1 MFSAFFINRPKFALV
16 ISIVM
21 VMVGGIALQA
31 LPVAQFPDMVP
42 PQVQVTASYPGA
54 NAKVVEQTVAQQIE
68 SQVNGV
74 DGMIYMSSSSTND
87 GSYTLTVTFEV
98 GTDPDINA
106 VLVQNRVAQANS
118 QLPVEVT
125 RQGVRT
131 EKQSTTLLMAVNLI
145 SPNGTYDNLFLNN
158 YALINVVDALARLPG
173 VGNAS
178 VIGRPD
184 YSMRIWMDPDRMT
197 GFGLSATDLVG
208 AIQAQNVQA
217 SAGRIGAPPGPVTQQ
232 TQYTLDARG
241 RLEQASEFDDII
253 VRANPDGTTI
263 HVSDIARTE
272 LGAESYGFNALVG
285 GKSTAMLM
293 VYQAPGANALEV
305 ADRVRAE
312 MDRMSERFPA
322 DVAYE
327 VYYDTTDFVRASI
340 QEVVTTLI
348 IAIALVILVVFVFLQ
363 DWRSTLIPSV
373 AIPVSLIGTFAVLL
387 AMGFSL
393 NTISLFG
400 LILAIGIVVDD
411 AIVVVENVQRIM
423 SEEGLDAPAA
433 TRKAMGQISGAVIA
447 TTLVLLAVFVPTAF
461 IPGITGKLYVQFAV
475 TISVAVSLS
484 SINALTLSPALCA
497 LLLKPG
503 SGLAKRGPLHW
514 FNLAFERIRAGY
526 DAIVGLLVRR
536 AVIALVLLAAVFG
549 GTYHLFVTLPTSFI
563 PFEDQGFF
571 MVEVQLPPGASLART
586 DSVVAEVQER
596 IQTMDGVEVTLTGAG
611 YSLIGGAMASNSG
624 FVIVVLKP
632 WEQRTDPAQHVD
644 NLVSRVR
651 RELSTLQ
658 QAVVMAYNVP
668 PIPGL
673 GTTGGLEMELQDLGG
688 QTPQDLA
695 AALGSLIYNANGTGE
710 IGAAFSTF
718 RADSPQLFVDI
729 DRRKAETLGI
739 PIADIFTTLQANL
752 GSLYVNDFNVFGRN
766 YKVIVQAESDFRDR
780 IEDVRRLYVRSAGG
794 EMVPLSTLVTLDTTL
809 GAEVL
814 RRYNMFR
821 SASVSASPAPGFAT
835 GQAIGAIEGVAT
847 TAIPRGFGIQ
857 WTGTTFQELQ
867 AAGTTAII
875 FVMAILFAYL
885 FLVAQ
890 YESWSMPMAI
900 ILAVPVSLLGALLAV
915 VATGTS
921 VSIYTQIGLVMLIGL
936 ASKNA
941 ILIVEFAMQ
950 RRAEGATI
958 AEAACEAASVR
969 FRAVMMTALSF
980 VLGILPLVVATGA
993 GAVSR
998 RALGS
1003 AILGGMLAAIVVGI
1017 VLVPAMYFLL
1027 QHLRERIKGTGAA
1040 GRGAEGETAKAA
1052 PKPGI
1057 TAEPSPAG
1065 DD

>member
-1 MFSAFFINRPKFALV
+1 MFSAFFIDRPKFALV

-21 VMVGGIALQA
+21 VMVGTLALQA
-31 LPVAQFPDMVP
+31 LPVAQFPEMVP

-74 DGMIYMSSSSTND
+74 DGMIYMSSTSTND

-98 GTDPDINA
+98 GTDPDINS
-106 VLVQNRVAQANS
+106 VLVQNRVAQANA
-118 QLPVEVT
+118 QLPEEVT

-145 SPNGTYDNLFLNN
+145 SPNGSYDNLFLNN
-158 YALINVVDALARLPG
+158 YALINVLDALTRLPG
-173 VGNAS
+173 VGSAN

-184 YSMRIWMDPDRMT
+184 YSMRVWMDPDRMT

-208 AIQAQNVQA
+208 AIQEQNVQA
-217 SAGRIGAPPGPVTQQ
+217 SAGRIGAPPGPSTQQ
-232 TQYTLDARG
+232 TQYTLEARG

-263 HVSDIARTE
+263 HLSDIARTE

-285 GKSTAMLM
+285 GQSTAMLM
-293 VYQAPGANALEV
+293 VYQAPGANALDV

-312 MDRMSERFPA
+312 MDRLSERFPD

-327 VYYDTTDFVRASI
+327 IYYDTTDFVRASI
-340 QEVVTTLI
+340 EEVISTLI
-348 IAIALVILVVFVFLQ
+348 IAIALVILVVFIFLQ

-387 AMGFSL
+387 ALGFSL

-423 SEEGLDAPAA
+423 SEEGLDAKAA
-433 TRKAMGQISGAVIA
+433 TRKAMKQISGAVVA

-484 SINALTLSPALCA
+484 SINALTLSPALCG

-514 FNLAFERIRAGY
+514 FNLAFDKTRAGY
-526 DAIVGLLVRR
+526 DAIVRLLLRR
-536 AVIALVLLAAVFG
+536 AAIALILLAAVFG
-549 GTYHLFVTLPTSFI
+549 GTYHLFSTLPTSFI

-586 DSVVAEVQER
+586 DAVVAEVQEQ
-596 IQTMDGVEVTLTGAG
+596 IQPMDGVDVTLTGSG
-611 YSLIGGAMASNSG
+611 YSLIGGAMAANSG

-632 WEQRTDPAQHVD
+632 WEERTDPAQSVD
-644 NLVSRVR
+644 ALVERVR
-651 RELSTLQ
+651 LELSSMP
-658 QAVVMAYNVP
+658 QAIVMPYNMP

-688 QTPQDLA
+688 QTPQDLS
-695 AALGSLIYNANGTGE
+695 AALGSLVFNANGTTE
-710 IGAAFSTF
+710 IASAFSTF

-752 GSLYVNDFNVFGRN
+752 GSLYVNDFNIFGRN
-766 YKVIVQAESDFRDR
+766 YKVIVQAEADFRDR
-780 IEDVRRLYVRSAGG
+780 IEDVRRLYVRSAAG
-794 EMVPLSTLVTLDTTL
+794 EMVPLSTLVTIDTVL
-809 GAEVL
+809 GAEIL

-835 GQAIGAIEGVAT
+835 GQAIGAIEGISG
-847 TAIPRGFGIQ
+847 TAIPQGFAVS

-875 FVMAILFAYL
+875 FVLAVLFAYL

-950 RRAEGATI
+950 RRSEGAEI
-958 AEAACEAASVR
+958 AEAAAEAASLR

-1003 AILGGMLAAIVVGI
+1003 AILGGMLAAIIVGI
-1017 VLVPAMYFLL
+1017 VLVPAMYMLL
-1027 QHLRERIKGTGAA
+1027 QKLRERIKGEGAA
-1040 GRGAEGETAKAA
+1040 GRKMADAAAAK
-1052 PKPGI
+1052 
-1057 TAEPSPAG
+1057 PSPAEPAPAG
-1065 DD
+1065 AADD

>member
-1 MFSAFFINRPKFALV
+1 MFSAFFIDRPKFALV

-21 VMVGGIALQA
+21 VMVGTLALQV
-31 LPVAQFPDMVP
+31 LPVAQFPEMVP
-42 PQVQVTASYPGA
+42 PQVQVTANYPGA

-74 DGMIYMSSSSTND
+74 DGMIYMSSTSTND

-98 GTDPDINA
+98 GTDPDINS
-106 VLVQNRVAQANS
+106 VLVQNRVAQANA
-118 QLPVEVT
+118 QLPDEVT

-158 YALINVVDALARLPG
+158 YALINVLDALTRLPG
-173 VGNAS
+173 VGSAN
-178 VIGRPD
+178 VIGKPD
-184 YSMRIWMDPDRMT
+184 YSMRVWMDPDRMT

-208 AIQAQNVQA
+208 AIREQNVQA
-217 SAGRIGAPPGPVTQQ
+217 SAGRIGAPPGPSTQQ

-241 RLEQASEFDDII
+241 RLQQASEFDEII

-263 HVSDIARTE
+263 HLSDIARTE

-285 GKSTAMLM
+285 GRSTAMLM
-293 VYQAPGANALEV
+293 VYQAPGANALDV

-312 MDRMSERFPA
+312 MDRLSERFPD
-322 DVAYE
+322 DVSYE
-327 VYYDTTDFVRASI
+327 IYYDTTDFVRASI
-340 QEVVTTLI
+340 EEVISTLI
-348 IAIALVILVVFVFLQ
+348 VAVALVILVVFIFLQ
-363 DWRSTLIPSV
+363 DLRSTLIPSV

-387 AMGFSL
+387 ALGFSL

-411 AIVVVENVQRIM
+411 AIVVVENVQRLM
-423 SEEGLDAPAA
+423 AEEGLDAKAA
-433 TRKAMGQISGAVIA
+433 TRKAMKQISGAVVA

-514 FNLAFERIRAGY
+514 FNLAFDKTRAGY
-526 DAIVGLLVRR
+526 DAVVRLLLRR
-536 AVIALVLLAAVFG
+536 AAIALVLLAAVFG
-549 GTYHLFVTLPTSFI
+549 GTYHLFTTLPTSFI

-586 DSVVAEVQER
+586 DAVVAEVQEQ
-596 IQTMDGVEVTLTGAG
+596 IQPMDGVDVTLTGSG
-611 YSLIGGAMASNSG
+611 YSLIGGAMAANSG

-632 WEQRTDPAQHVD
+632 WEERTDPAQSVD
-644 NLVSRVR
+644 ALVERVR
-651 RELSTLQ
+651 LELSSMP
-658 QAVVMAYNVP
+658 QAIVMPYNMP

-695 AALGSLIYNANGTGE
+695 AALGSLVFNANGTTE
-710 IGAAFSTF
+710 IASAFSTF

-766 YKVIVQAESDFRDR
+766 YKVIVQAEADFRDR
-780 IEDVRRLYVRSAGG
+780 IEDVRRLYVRSAAG
-794 EMVPLSTLVTLDTTL
+794 EMVPLSTLVTIDTVL

-821 SASVSASPAPGFAT
+821 SASVSAAPAPGFAT
-835 GQAIGAIEGVAT
+835 GQAIGAIEDVAG
-847 TAIPRGFGIQ
+847 TAIPQGFAVE

-875 FVMAILFAYL
+875 FVLAVLFAYL

-890 YESWSMPMAI
+890 YESWSMPLAI

-950 RRAEGATI
+950 RRSEGAEI
-958 AEAACEAASVR
+958 AEAASEAASLR

-1003 AILGGMLAAIVVGI
+1003 AILGGMLAAIIVGI
-1017 VLVPAMYFLL
+1017 VLVPAMYMLL
-1027 QHLRERIKGTGAA
+1027 QKLRERIKGESAA
-1040 GRGAEGETAKAA
+1040 GRKMADAAAAK
-1052 PKPGI
+1052 
-1057 TAEPSPAG
+1057 PSPAEPAPAG
-1065 DD
+1065 AADD

>member
-1 MFSAFFINRPKFALV
+1 MFSAFFIDRPKFALV

-21 VMVGGIALQA
+21 VMVGTLALQV
-31 LPVAQFPDMVP
+31 LPVAQFPEMVP
-42 PQVQVTASYPGA
+42 PQVQVTANYPGA

-74 DGMIYMSSSSTND
+74 DGMIYMSSTSTND

-98 GTDPDINA
+98 GTDPDINS
-106 VLVQNRVAQANS
+106 VLVQNRVAQANA
-118 QLPVEVT
+118 QLPDEVT

-158 YALINVVDALARLPG
+158 YALINVLDALTRLPG
-173 VGNAS
+173 VGSAN
-178 VIGRPD
+178 VIGKPD
-184 YSMRIWMDPDRMT
+184 YSMRVWMDPDRMT

-208 AIQAQNVQA
+208 AIREQNVQA
-217 SAGRIGAPPGPVTQQ
+217 SAGRIGAPPGPSTQQ

-241 RLEQASEFDDII
+241 RLQQASEFDEII

-263 HVSDIARTE
+263 HLSDIARTE

-285 GKSTAMLM
+285 GRSTAMLM
-293 VYQAPGANALEV
+293 VYQAPGANALDV

-312 MDRMSERFPA
+312 MDRLSERFPD
-322 DVAYE
+322 DVSYE
-327 VYYDTTDFVRASI
+327 IYYDTTDFVRASI
-340 QEVVTTLI
+340 EEVISTLI
-348 IAIALVILVVFVFLQ
+348 VAVALVILVVFIFLQ
-363 DWRSTLIPSV
+363 DLRSTLIPSV

-387 AMGFSL
+387 ALGFSL

-411 AIVVVENVQRIM
+411 AIVVVENVQRLM
-423 SEEGLDAPAA
+423 AEEGLDAKAA
-433 TRKAMGQISGAVIA
+433 TRKAMKQISGAVVA

-514 FNLAFERIRAGY
+514 FNLAFDKTRAGY
-526 DAIVGLLVRR
+526 DAVVRLLLRR
-536 AVIALVLLAAVFG
+536 AAIALVLLAAVFG
-549 GTYHLFVTLPTSFI
+549 GTYHLFTTLPTSFI

-586 DSVVAEVQER
+586 DAVVAEVQEQ
-596 IQTMDGVEVTLTGAG
+596 IQPMEGVDVTLTGSG
-611 YSLIGGAMASNSG
+611 YSLIGGAMAANSG

-632 WEQRTDPAQHVD
+632 WEERTDPAQSVD
-644 NLVSRVR
+644 ALVERVR
-651 RELSTLQ
+651 LELSSMP
-658 QAVVMAYNVP
+658 QAIVMPYNMP

-695 AALGSLIYNANGTGE
+695 AALGSLVFNANGTTE
-710 IGAAFSTF
+710 IASAFSTF

-766 YKVIVQAESDFRDR
+766 YKVIVQAEADFRDR
-780 IEDVRRLYVRSAGG
+780 IEDVRRLYVRSAAG
-794 EMVPLSTLVTLDTTL
+794 EMVPLSTLVTIDTVL

-821 SASVSASPAPGFAT
+821 SASVSAAPAPGFAT
-835 GQAIGAIEGVAT
+835 GQAIGAIEDVAG
-847 TAIPRGFGIQ
+847 TAIPQGFAVE

-875 FVMAILFAYL
+875 FVLAVLFAYL

-890 YESWSMPMAI
+890 YESWSMPLAI

-950 RRAEGATI
+950 RRSEGAEI
-958 AEAACEAASVR
+958 AEAASEAASLR

-1003 AILGGMLAAIVVGI
+1003 AILGGMLAAIIVGI
-1017 VLVPAMYFLL
+1017 VLVPAMYMLL
-1027 QHLRERIKGTGAA
+1027 QKLRERIKGESAA
-1040 GRGAEGETAKAA
+1040 GRKMADAAAAK
-1052 PKPGI
+1052 
-1057 TAEPSPAG
+1057 PSPAEPAPAG
-1065 DD
+1065 AADD

>member
-1 MFSAFFINRPKFALV
+1 MFSAFFIDRPKFALV

-21 VMVGGIALQA
+21 VMVGALALQA
-31 LPVAQFPDMVP
+31 LPVAQFPEMVP

-74 DGMIYMSSSSTND
+74 DGMIYMSSTSTND

-98 GTDPDINA
+98 GTDPDINT
-106 VLVQNRVAQANS
+106 VLVQNRVAQANA
-118 QLPVEVT
+118 QLPEEVT

-131 EKQSTTLLMAVNLI
+131 EKQSTTLLMVVNLV
-145 SPNGTYDNLFLNN
+145 SPNGSYDNLFLNN
-158 YALINVVDALARLPG
+158 YALINVRDALTRLPG
-173 VGNAS
+173 VGSAT

-197 GFGLSATDLVG
+197 GFGLTATDLVG
-208 AIQAQNVQA
+208 AIQEQNVQA
-217 SAGRIGAPPGPVTQQ
+217 SAGQIGAPPGPSTQQ
-232 TQYTLDARG
+232 TQYTLEARG
-241 RLEQASEFDDII
+241 RLEKAEEFDEII

-263 HVSDIARTE
+263 RVSDISRTE
-272 LGAESYGFNALVG
+272 LGAESYGFNALVDG
-285 GKSTAMLM
+285 NSTGMIM
-293 VYQAPGANALEV
+293 VYQAPGANALDV

-312 MDRMSERFPA
+312 MDRLAERFPD

-327 VYYDTTDFVRASI
+327 IYYDTTDFVRASI
-340 QEVVTTLI
+340 QEVIITLFV
-348 IAIALVILVVFVFLQ
+348 AVALVILVVFVFLQ

-387 AMGFSL
+387 ALGFSL

-423 SEEGLDAPAA
+423 TEEGLEAKAA
-433 TRKAMGQISGAVIA
+433 TRKAMKQISGAVVA

-484 SINALTLSPALCA
+484 SINALTLSPALCG

-514 FNLAFERIRAGY
+514 FNLAFEKTRAGY
-526 DAIVGLLVRR
+526 DSVVRLLLRR
-536 AVIALVLLAAVFG
+536 TAIALVLLAAVFG
-549 GTYHLFVTLPTSFI
+549 GTYHLFTTLPTSFI
-563 PFEDQGFF
+563 PFEDQGYF

-586 DSVVAEVQER
+586 EAVVAEVREHVAQL
-596 IQTMDGVEVTLTGAG
+596 DGVDTTLTGSG
-611 YSLIGGAMASNSG
+611 YSLIGGAIAANSG

-632 WEQRTDPAQHVD
+632 WDERPAPSQQVD
-644 NLVSRVR
+644 ALVAQVR
-651 RELSTLQ
+651 QELSSLP
-658 QAVVMAYNVP
+658 QAIVMAYNVP

-695 AALGSLIYNANGTGE
+695 AALGSLVFNANGTTE
-710 IGAAFSTF
+710 IAAAFSTF

-739 PIADIFTTLQANL
+739 QIADIFTTLQANL
-752 GSLYVNDFNVFGRN
+752 GSLYVNDFNIFGRN

-780 IEDVRRLYVRSAGG
+780 IEDVRRLYVRSAAG
-794 EMVPLSTLVTLDTTL
+794 EMVPLSTLVTIDTVL

-821 SASVSASPAPGFAT
+821 SASVSATPAPGFAT
-835 GQAIGAIEGVAT
+835 GQAIGAIEGIAGG
-847 TAIPRGFGIQ
+847 AIPQGFAVE

-875 FVMAILFAYL
+875 FVLAVLFAYL

-915 VATGTS
+915 VVTGTS

-950 RRAEGATI
+950 RRSEGAEI
-958 AEAACEAASVR
+958 AEAASEAASLR

-1017 VLVPAMYFLL
+1017 MLVPAMYLLL
-1027 QHLRERIKGTGAA
+1027 QKLRERIKGESAA
-1040 GRGAEGETAKAA
+1040 GRKMADAAQAK
-1052 PKPGI
+1052 
-1057 TAEPSPAG
+1057 PSPAEPAVAG
-1065 DD
+1065 AADD